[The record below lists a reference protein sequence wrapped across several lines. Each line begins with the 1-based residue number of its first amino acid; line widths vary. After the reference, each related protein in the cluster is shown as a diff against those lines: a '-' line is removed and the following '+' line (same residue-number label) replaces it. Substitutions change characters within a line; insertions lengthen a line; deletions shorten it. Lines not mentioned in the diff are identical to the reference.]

1 MYDDSTARRNGSGY
15 ADPTAGRAIARAD
28 AEAEAMTRLK
38 ELRQIIWAMARHDGV
53 YADVVLTDKRTGVRL
68 G

>member
-1 MYDDSTARRNGSGY
+1 MYDDPTPRRNGSGY

-28 AEAEAMTRLK
+28 AEAAAETRLK
-38 ELRQIIWAMARHDGV
+38 DLRRIIWAMARHDGV
-53 YADVVLTDKRTGVRL
+53 HADVVLTDKRTGVRL